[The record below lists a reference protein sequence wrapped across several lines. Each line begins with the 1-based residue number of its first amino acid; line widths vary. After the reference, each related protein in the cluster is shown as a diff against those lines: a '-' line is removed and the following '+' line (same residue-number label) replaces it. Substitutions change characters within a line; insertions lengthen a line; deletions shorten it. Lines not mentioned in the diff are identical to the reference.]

1 MNKCIKLLTHN
12 FKQTGS
18 VKINEKELTDAAKE
32 EIRRNVIYNEEG
44 DFRSSLVS
52 GHFRY
57 RVSSDKLY
65 LNQSE
70 AGSFCQNRSSKLA
83 EIKSEFEKNV
93 VKLLLR
99 ETTARSKWIF
109 SRQP

>member
-1 MNKCIKLLTHN
+1 MNKCIELLTDN

-44 DFRSSLVS
+44 DFRSSLVA

-65 LNQSE
+65 LNQSA
-70 AGSFCQNRSSKLA
+70 AGSLCQNRSSKLA
-83 EIKSEFEKNV
+83 EIKTEFEKNV

-109 SRQP
+109 LRQT